1 MSTVDKLN
9 DLKKRIEEIQ
19 TKSLVAGDIKAFI
32 TLVLSVVNKTKEELA
47 NLSQENIKVIKD
59 SIAYIEEFHEK
70 QANTLDGKINT
81 ATGQF
86 DANLALLKALLVKVE
101 AIKATPG
108 KDGRD
113 GVDGIGIDGKNGK
126 DGKDGSPDTRV
137 QIVEKINTGKKKDL
151 KIEAE
156 QIAGFDKI
164 EKSISDRAL
173 SILDQRT
180 KFLINKGVKHD
191 ATLTGSGTDADPL
204 SVPGGGG
211 TVGPGTINEIAYF
224 DTTTSIASLTVATYP
239 SLTELSYVKGVTSA
253 IQTQINTKANSAGS
267 LTQFVGNGT
276 WKVGYTDGSGDWTE
290 LSLGADGTFLKSNGA
305 SSAPTFATPAGS
317 GDVSKV
323 GTPVDNQVGVWTGD
337 GTIEGDAALTYD
349 ATTDIL
355 TSVTF
360 AGALTGIASGNALPA
375 LSNLASVAI
384 NTTLVSD
391 TDNTD
396 ALGTTA
402 IAWSDIFLGSG
413 AVITFNSAPSTPDVT
428 ITHSANLLTIAGGDV
443 TLPNLTI
450 TSFAANWTNA
460 GRTVADLGIV
470 TTVDINGGTIDGVTI
485 GGASAGAGT
494 FTTLGGTTITAS
506 VGFALGDGDYIGVT
520 GNEIITFATAGTIT
534 VSGAT
539 FALGSNSLTMT
550 GSIAATGARVTKGW
564 FTDLEVTNG
573 ITIGGAAFYLPLG
586 GGTMTG
592 AIKLGEN

>member
-204 SVPGGGG
+204 SVIGGGGG
-211 TVGPGTINEIAYF
+211 TWGSITGTLSDQTDLQTALN
-224 DTTTSIASLTVATYP
+224 DKLSTTT
-239 SLTELSYVKGVTSA
+239 
-253 IQTQINTKANSAGS
+253 
-267 LTQFVGNGT
+267 
-276 WKVGYTDGSGDWTE
+276 
-290 LSLGADGTFLKSNGA
+290 
-305 SSAPTFATPAGS
+305 
-317 GDVSKV
+317 
-323 GTPVDNQVGVWTGD
+323 
-337 GTIEGDAALTYD
+337 AA
-349 ATTDIL
+349 
-355 TSVTF
+355 
-360 AGALTGIASGNALPA
+360 
-375 LSNLASVAI
+375 
-384 NTTLVSD
+384 
-391 TDNTD
+391 
-396 ALGTTA
+396 
-402 IAWSDIFLGSG
+402 
-413 AVITFNSAPSTPDVT
+413 
-428 ITHSANLLTIAGGDV
+428 
-443 TLPNLTI
+443 
-450 TSFAANWTNA
+450 
-460 GRTVADLGIV
+460 
-470 TTVDINGGTIDGVTI
+470 
-485 GGASAGAGT
+485 
-494 FTTLGGTTITAS
+494 
-506 VGFALGDGDYIGVT
+506 
-520 GNEIITFATAGTIT
+520 
-534 VSGAT
+534 
-539 FALGSNSLTMT
+539 
-550 GSIAATGARVTKGW
+550 
-564 FTDLEVTNG
+564 
-573 ITIGGAAFYLPLG
+573 
-586 GGTMTG
+586 
-592 AIKLGEN
+592 

>member
-239 SLTELSYVKGVTSA
+239 SLTELSYEKGVTSA

-323 GTPVDNQVGVWTGD
+323 GTPADNQIGVWTGD
-337 GTIEGDAALTYD
+337 GTIEGTAGFLFSAGDFTIYDAVNDGNPVFAFGASATERMTITPTYD
-349 ATTDIL
+349 AGAQTLDYVLFATAVASAGADQGLFRFNVDGTDIL
-355 TSVTF
+355 DIDDGGIVLLT
-360 AGALTGIASGNALPA
+360 GALTG
-375 LSNLASVAI
+375 
-384 NTTLVSD
+384 
-391 TDNTD
+391 
-396 ALGTTA
+396 
-402 IAWSDIFLGSG
+402 
-413 AVITFNSAPSTPDVT
+413 DVV
-428 ITHSANLLTIAGGDV
+428 G
-443 TLPNLTI
+443 NLTG
-450 TSFAANWTNA
+450 N
-460 GRTVADLGIV
+460 
-470 TTVDINGGTIDGVTI
+470 
-485 GGASAGAGT
+485 
-494 FTTLGGTTITAS
+494 
-506 VGFALGDGDYIGVT
+506 VT
-520 GNEIITFATAGTIT
+520 GN
-534 VSGAT
+534 VSGT
-539 FALGSNSLTMT
+539 
-550 GSIAATGARVTKGW
+550 AATVTGAAQTAITSLGTLTILAV
-564 FTDLEVTNG
+564 DN
-573 ITIGGAAFYLPLG
+573 ITI
-586 GGTMTG
+586 
-592 AIKLGEN
+592 N